1 MTKARLS
8 LIVAVAK
15 NGVIGAGNQIPWRLS
30 TDMKRFKSITMGK
43 PVIMGRKTYESI
55 GKPLRGRHNI
65 VVSRDRNFSPDG
77 VDVVASFEAALAAAG
92 EASDLNHSEE
102 IMVIGGG
109 EIYRIAIEMA
119 DRLYVTFVDAA
130 PKGDTY
136 FPTIDQASWRAI
148 SSEQTAAGPK
158 DSVATTFVVYDRV
171 GSQWRSD

>member
-1 MTKARLS
+1 MNQARLS

-55 GKPLRGRHNI
+55 GKPLPGRHNI

-77 VDVVASFEAALAAAG
+77 VDVVPSFEAALATAR
-92 EASDLNHSEE
+92 EALDLNDSEE

-109 EIYRIAIEMA
+109 EIYRIAIELA
-119 DRLYVTFVDAA
+119 DRLYMTLVDAE
-130 PKGDTY
+130 PEGDTY

-158 DSVATTFVVYDRV
+158 DNAATTFIVYDRV
-171 GSQWRSD
+171 GSQ